1 MYQCKL
7 LIEKSL
13 YHYKLNKR
21 ANCNSYRWSI
31 HRGYCRTFMSP
42 FKWKNKIQWGFISSH
57 TYTSWAS
64 AFLCYIYLYVTIES
78 EDIIHNVTIPPKS
91 FFLAQNNQYVQSEQ
105 VIVEIC
111 AGTYTFNLKE
121 RVRKHI
127 YFNSKGEMHW
137 STVVYHAPKF
147 TYNNVHLLWVFVLN
161 DCLSNLSS
169 EDDESAKLPKKKKK
183 WWWKQC
189 TTHNIC
195 NYGEFFVDCYG
206 TTKEE

>member
-1 MYQCKL
+1 MK
-7 LIEKSL
+7 
-13 YHYKLNKR
+13 
-21 ANCNSYRWSI
+21 
-31 HRGYCRTFMSP
+31 
-42 FKWKNKIQWGFISSH
+42 
-57 TYTSWAS
+57 
-64 AFLCYIYLYVTIES
+64 
-78 EDIIHNVTIPPKS
+78 IHNVTIPPKS
-91 FFLAQNNQYVQSEQ
+91 FFFLAQNNQYVQSEQ

-161 DCLSNLSS
+161 DCVSNLSS

-183 WWWKQC
+183 MMMKAM
-189 TTHNIC
+189 HNSQHL
-195 NYGEFFVDCYG
+195 
-206 TTKEE
+206 